1 MEYLR
6 QLLAVENS
14 ELARLLKFS
23 LCGLEASLKQ
33 AQAEFP
39 QDPGVEICNQVVR
52 DIQSLLQPPM
62 QPPPPPRETNQIQNP
77 VLPPKPDS
85 LGENV
90 LQITS
95 PPSSY
100 TQSISSS
107 ALKLNRLQSDLNSDP
122 ELTKYLGDS
131 PLQSQTD
138 TDLWKEIQRQLLRV
152 PEQMAQLWRQKA
164 VNWAEQVGAKED
176 KSNVVQ
182 LPFIRDEYIYLGLTG
197 SIQTSGLRLSTKAPL
212 EPEFAQGNISE
223 DLHLLARLVS
233 FCQKFIDIE
242 PNLHHALKTVDRF
255 DVISLQSNNVEQRNK
270 YIEALIDR
278 LQRVRKA
285 EENGDMLSILRA
297 WIDIDEAINS
307 LVFVPPAER
316 YSWWGNLKQESR
328 RIILRKIKHRAIE
341 AGYDVRVSQLSG
353 LYADVHS
360 LSKDDLSMKVGGI
373 PGEVLACL
381 RLYARIEQ
389 EEFPGRVIYRLSV

>member
-1 MEYLR
+1 MEHLR
-6 QLLAVENS
+6 RLLAVENS

-23 LCGLEASLKQ
+23 LCGLEACLKE

-62 QPPPPPRETNQIQNP
+62 QPPPPPRETSQIQNP

-90 LQITS
+90 PPITS
-95 PPSSY
+95 PPSSS
-100 TQSISSS
+100 THSISSS
-107 ALKLNRLQSDLNSDP
+107 ALKLNRLQSDFNSDP

-138 TDLWKEIQRQLLRV
+138 VDLWKEIQRQLLRV
-152 PEQMAQLWRQKA
+152 PEQIAQLWRQKA

-197 SIQTSGLRLSTKAPL
+197 SIQTPGLRLSIKAPL
-212 EPEFAQGNISE
+212 EPEVVQGNISE

-233 FCQKFIDIE
+233 FCQKFIDME
-242 PNLHHALKTVDRF
+242 ANLHHALKTVDRF
-255 DVISLQSNNVEQRNK
+255 DVICLQSNVEQRNK

-328 RIILRKIKHRAIE
+328 RIILRKITQRASQ
-341 AGYDVRVSQLSG
+341 AGYDVRVRQLSG

-381 RLYARIEQ
+381 RLYARINE
-389 EEFPGRVIYRLSV
+389 EEFPGRVMYRLSV

>member
-1 MEYLR
+1 MEHLR

-14 ELARLLKFS
+14 ELGRLLKFS
-23 LCGLEASLKQ
+23 LCGLEVSLQQ

-52 DIQSLLQPPM
+52 DIHSLLQPPV
-62 QPPPPPRETNQIQNP
+62 QPPPGSRETNHNQNP

-85 LGENV
+85 PRADV
-90 LQITS
+90 PPMTS
-95 PPSSY
+95 PPSIS
-100 TQSISSS
+100 TQPISTST
-107 ALKLNRLQSDLNSDP
+107 LKLNRLRSDFNSDP
-122 ELTKYLGDS
+122 ELTKYLGNS

-138 TDLWKEIQRQLLRV
+138 ADLWHEIQRQLLRI
-152 PEQMAQLWRQKA
+152 PEKMADFWRQEA
-164 VNWAEQVGAKED
+164 LNWAQQVGAKED

-182 LPFIRDEYIYLGLTG
+182 LPFIRNENIYPGLTG
-197 SIQTSGLRLSTKAPL
+197 SIQTPGLCLSKEAPL
-212 EPEFAQGNISE
+212 KPEFYQGNISE
-223 DLHLLARLVS
+223 DLRLLACLVS
-233 FCQKFIDIE
+233 ICKKFIDIE

-255 DVISLQSNNVEQRNK
+255 DVISLHSHSEQRSK

-278 LQRVRKA
+278 WQRVRKA
-285 EENGDMLSILRA
+285 EENGDILLILRA

-328 RIILRKIKHRAIE
+328 RIILKKVTQRAIE
-341 AGYDVRVSQLSG
+341 AGCDVRIRQLSG

-389 EEFPGRVIYRLSV
+389 EEFPGRVLYRLSV